1 MAALHPYEQR
11 EQRERLPC
19 AGCPSGLSRDRLQH
33 RRRASLC
40 ASCHPPALRP
50 LTRRRA
56 SPRAAAI
63 RAPVAGPPAGASCAA
78 VSCTRGADAPAAHQ
92 RASPSRCARRRRC
105 FSHARAPRSRPPVRH
120 RAPLS
125 APQPCPRACAARPM
139 LTPPPPARLARR
151 TMATAA
157 APAGDSASYD
167 FDLFCIGAGSGGV
180 RCSRMSSGFGAKV
193 AVRPAPRTVA
203 SALREAHRDPR
214 PALHSPCAPTRA
226 KPSLCRLPL
235 SQVCELPFATKA
247 SDTMGG
253 AGGTCVIRGC
263 VPKKLLVC
271 VP

>member
-1 MAALHPYEQR
+1 MAALHPHEQR

-78 VSCTRGADAPAAHQ
+78 VSCTRGADAPCALQ

-125 APQPCPRACAARPM
+125 APHPCPRACAAR
-139 LTPPPPARLARR
+139 ASCAH
-151 TMATAA
+151 
-157 APAGDSASYD
+157 APAASPPRSPHHGDRRSARGR
-167 FDLFCIGAGSGGV
+167 LRVV
-180 RCSRMSSGFGAKV
+180 RL
-193 AVRPAPRTVA
+193 RPLLHRRWQRRR
-203 SALREAHRDPR
+203 ALLAHV
-214 PALHSPCAPTRA
+214 L
-226 KPSLCRLPL
+226 RL
-235 SQVCELPFATKA
+235 
-247 SDTMGG
+247 
-253 AGGTCVIRGC
+253 RR
-263 VPKKLLVC
+263 
-271 VP
+271 